1 MADGVCDGCVPET
14 PTEIA
19 KRLWDTAIEHLEA
32 AVAETQVPLSDAYVH
47 IGELALNA
55 AQFAITNPG
64 VLLGVPEQYGLPAG
78 APPLPAH
85 LQQGPAGG
93 PRVWGSTK

>member
-1 MADGVCDGCVPET
+1 MTEPVNVPET

-32 AVAETQVPLSDAYVH
+32 AVAESQVPLSDAYVR

-55 AQFAITNPG
+55 AQFAVANPG
-64 VLLGVPEQYGLPAG
+64 LLLGIPENLGLPAG
-78 APPLPAH
+78 APPLPH
-85 LQQGPAGG
+85 GIGYQPS
-93 PRVWGSTK
+93 VWGAQK